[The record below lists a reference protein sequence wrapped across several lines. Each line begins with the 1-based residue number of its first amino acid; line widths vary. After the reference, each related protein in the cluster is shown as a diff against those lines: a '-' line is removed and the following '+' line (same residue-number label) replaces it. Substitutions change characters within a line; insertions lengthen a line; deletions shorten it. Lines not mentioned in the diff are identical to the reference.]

1 MIAQILATLL
11 PVFLIAGCGTL
22 YGRYRSPDIRGLNTL
37 NMELFVPMLIFAVL
51 ADQKA
56 PLQDYASLAL
66 AAVVVVLGSGLV
78 LWPLARWLRLDLK
91 TFLPPMMFNNS
102 GNMGI
107 PLIVLAFGDQALPA
121 AVVLFII
128 EMLLHFS
135 VGLYMLSP
143 HTPLWRLLRM
153 PIVLASIAGLAF
165 NLGGI
170 PLPGWLL
177 EALDMLG
184 GVCIPLMLFAL
195 GVRMLDI
202 DFSDWKIGVLGAVLC
217 PLSGLVLAA
226 PMIIWLDLSGLQAA
240 SLWVFAALPPAVL
253 NYLVAEQYRQEP
265 HKVASLVLIGNLG
278 SLIVMPLV
286 LALIFSYQLVTPAGG
301 G

>member
-1 MIAQILATLL
+1 MTAQIIATLL

-22 YGRYRSPDIRGLNTL
+22 YGRFRTPDIRSLNTL
-37 NMELFVPMLIFAVL
+37 NMEIFVPMLVFAVL
-51 ADQKA
+51 ADRQA
-56 PLQDYASLAL
+56 PLAEYAGLAL
-66 AAVVVVLGSGLV
+66 GAAVVVLGSGVV
-78 LWPLARWLRLDLK
+78 LWPLVKLLKLEPK

-107 PLIVLAFGDQALPA
+107 PLLMLAFGEAALPA
-121 AVVLFII
+121 AVVVFIV

-143 HTPLWRLLRM
+143 RTPLWRLLRM
-153 PIVLASIAGLAF
+153 PIVLASLAGLGI
-165 NLGGI
+165 NLGGV

-177 EALDMLG
+177 EALHMLG
-184 GVCIPLMLFAL
+184 GVCIPLLLFAL

-202 DFSDWKIGVLGAVLC
+202 DFGDWKTGLLGAVLC
-217 PLSGLVLAA
+217 PLSGLVLAV
-226 PMIIWLDLSGLQAA
+226 PMIVWLDLTGLQAA
-240 SLWVFAALPPAVL
+240 ALWVFAALPPAVL

-278 SLIVMPLV
+278 SLVVMPIV
-286 LALIFSYQLVTPAGG
+286 LALVFTHVHPGAA
-301 G
+301 

>member
-1 MIAQILATLL
+1 MIAKILATLL

-22 YGRYRSPDIRGLNTL
+22 YGRFRTPDIRGLNTL
-37 NMELFVPMLIFAVL
+37 NMELFVPMLVFAVL
-51 ADQKA
+51 ADRQA
-56 PLQDYASLAL
+56 PLEDYAGLAL
-66 AAVVVVLGSGLV
+66 GAAIIVLGSGVL
-78 LWPLARWLRLDLK
+78 LWPLTRWLRLDPK

-107 PLIVLAFGDQALPA
+107 PLLVLAFGEAALPA
-121 AVVLFII
+121 AVVVFII

-153 PIVLASIAGLAF
+153 PIVLASLGGLGV

-170 PLPGWLL
+170 HLPDWLL
-177 EALDMLG
+177 EALNMLG
-184 GVCIPLMLFAL
+184 GVSIPLMLFAL

-202 DFSDWKIGVLGAVLC
+202 DFSDWKTGVLGAVLC
-217 PLSGLVLAA
+217 PLSGLVLAV
-226 PMIIWLDLSGLQAA
+226 PIIWLLGMTGLQAA
-240 SLWVFAALPPAVL
+240 TLWVFAALPPAVL

-278 SLIVMPLV
+278 SLVIMPLV
-286 LALIFSYQLVTPAGG
+286 LALVFVHVMD
-301 G
+301 

>member
-1 MIAQILATLL
+1 MIGQILATLL

-22 YGRYRSPDIRGLNTL
+22 YGRFRTPDIRGLNTL
-37 NMELFVPMLIFAVL
+37 NMELFVPMLVFAVL
-51 ADQKA
+51 SDRQA
-56 PLQDYASLAL
+56 PLEEYATLAL
-66 AAVVVVLGSGLV
+66 GAALIVLGSGVL
-78 LWPLARWLRLDLK
+78 LWPVTRWLRFDPK

-107 PLIVLAFGDQALPA
+107 PLIVLAFGEAALPA
-121 AVVLFII
+121 AVVVFIV

-135 VGLYMLSP
+135 VGLYILSP
-143 HTPLWRLLRM
+143 HTPMWRLLRM
-153 PIVLASIAGLAF
+153 PIVLASIAGLVV

-170 PLPGWLL
+170 ALPVWLL
-177 EALDMLG
+177 EALNMLG

-202 DFSDWKIGVLGAVLC
+202 DFSDWKTGVLGAVLC
-217 PLSGLVLAA
+217 PLSGLILAA
-226 PMIIWLDLSGLQAA
+226 PLIWWLDIQGPRAA
-240 SLWVFAALPPAVL
+240 ALWVFAALPPAVL

-278 SLIVMPLV
+278 SLVVMPLV
-286 LALIFSYQLVTPAGG
+286 LAMVFVHVIG
-301 G
+301 

>member
-37 NMELFVPMLIFAVL
+37 NMELFVPMLVFAVL
-51 ADQKA
+51 ADQQA
-56 PLQDYASLAL
+56 PLQDYAALAL
-66 AAVVVVLGSGLV
+66 TAALVVLGSGLV

-107 PLIVLAFGDQALPA
+107 PLIVLAFGEEALPA
-121 AVVLFII
+121 AVVLFIV

-202 DFSDWKIGVLGAVLC
+202 DFSDWKTGVLGAILC

-226 PMIIWLDLSGLQAA
+226 PMILLLDLSGLQAA

-278 SLIVMPLV
+278 SLIVMPIVLGLV
-286 LALIFSYQLVTPAGG
+286 FSYQLAPVGAG
-301 G
+301 